1 MKAPLG
7 AGYVFCRGGPGPK
20 EADCLCRR
28 RYWLNWCRGARLSP
42 AAREQGP
49 AVPVC
54 RLCLFASCAVHRPSL
69 ELPHQARRCPS
80 LRSWLLRRHTRSCT
94 LQPCP
99 TLAPHNL
106 NPWPRP
112 VCRSRGE
119 GSCEARNS
127 AWRTVF
133 PWKMR
138 LSGCVRQHFPKIAPR
153 GGARGDSFVRCH
165 VKVIRLFRN
174 FTPGVLPV

>member
-1 MKAPLG
+1 MARTG
-7 AGYVFCRGGPGPK
+7 S
-20 EADCLCRR
+20 RR
-28 RYWLNWCRGARLSP
+28 RIGVGRIASTT
-42 AAREQGP
+42 
-49 AVPVC
+49 AVGCPL
-54 RLCLFASCAVHRPSL
+54 LCLFAGCACSPDCAVRRP

-119 GSCEARNS
+119 GSCEARNLS
-127 AWRTVF
+127 LAHNFSMENATQRGVF
-133 PWKMR
+133 GKIFLR
-138 LSGCVRQHFPKIAPR
+138 LAP

-174 FTPGVLPV
+174 FTPRRRRHGA

>member
-1 MKAPLG
+1 MPG
-7 AGYVFCRGGPGPK
+7 GRGRK

-28 RYWLNWCRGARLSP
+28 LYWLNWCRGARLSP

-119 GSCEARNS
+119 GSCEARNLSLAHNFSMENATQRVCS
-127 AWRTVF
+127 ANFLRS
-133 PWKMR
+133 R
-138 LSGCVRQHFPKIAPR
+138 LVAL
-153 GGARGDSFVRCH
+153 A
-165 VKVIRLFRN
+165 VI
-174 FTPGVLPV
+174 VLSVVM